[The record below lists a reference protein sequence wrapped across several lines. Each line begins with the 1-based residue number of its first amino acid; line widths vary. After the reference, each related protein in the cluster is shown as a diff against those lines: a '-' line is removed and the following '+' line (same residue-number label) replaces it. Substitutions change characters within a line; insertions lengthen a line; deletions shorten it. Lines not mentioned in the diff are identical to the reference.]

1 MSGAPDPTEILAGRA
16 RRLAQPV
23 VVDQVDLDEVDSDTV
38 LVIRL
43 GDERVGVALAYIT
56 EVHRAVRLTAIPG
69 ARHPVIGVIAWRGR
83 VLTVLDIALQ
93 RAGPVTIGETTRIVV
108 IGQRRAAFGIIADEV
123 EDTQLA
129 NLHDGAPVETVDPAR
144 AELIRGVT
152 SDALVVLDV
161 PALIARF
168 APTH

>member
-1 MSGAPDPTEILAGRA
+1 MSGAPGPNEILAERA
-16 RRLAQPV
+16 RRLAQRV
-23 VVDQVDLDEVDSDTV
+23 VVNQVDLDEADSDTV

-43 GDERVGVALAYIT
+43 GDERVGVALDYIT

-69 ARHPVIGVIAWRGR
+69 ARQPVVGVIAWRGR

-108 IGQRRAAFGIIADEV
+108 IGQRRAAFGIVADQV
-123 EDTQLA
+123 EDAHLA
-129 NLHDGAPVETVDPAR
+129 NLHDSAPVETVDPAR
-144 AELIRGVT
+144 AEFIRGVT